1 MKEPDLKSIDITE
14 WEQLPLL
21 LSIREVSNIL
31 RISISTAYSLM
42 EEQGFPKKRIGK
54 TYKVSRDELKR
65 WLNE

>member
-21 LSIREVSNIL
+21 LSTREVSNIL
-31 RISISTAYSLM
+31 RISISTAYALV
-42 EEQGFPKKRIGK
+42 EDQGFPKKRIGK

>member
-21 LSIREVSNIL
+21 LSTREVSNIL
-31 RISISTAYSLM
+31 RISISTAYSLL